1 MDLFPIIFIILFIAL
16 GVYLSYLDRKRVD
29 KIKNTARFLHLRYHK
44 KDPYRIAANYKH
56 LNQIRQGYNRY
67 AYNVISGSYRKQF
80 ILMFDYHFETYYED
94 EDGDKQTEH
103 HYLSGALIH
112 LSKEFPELICRPEG
126 FMDKAAQSLGFDDID
141 LDNLEFSKKFV
152 VKCRSKKF
160 AYDIFHPRM
169 MECLLSIGRISLE
182 LEKNT
187 IFIHRPD
194 TLKPELLRMH
204 LDALVRM
211 KQLFPRYL
219 LADSS
224 YPDAPEGPQ
233 RKPQKKPRKKLRPRK
248 RQPHYQCSSCSGP
261 LTYIEQYQRWY
272 CYHCQQYA

>member
-1 MDLFPIIFIILFIAL
+1 MVDDMELCGLIFIILFIAL
-16 GVYLSYLDRKRVD
+16 GLYLGYLDRKRVD
-29 KIKNTARFLHLRYHK
+29 KIKIVARSLHLRYHK

-56 LNQIRQGYNRY
+56 LNPLRQGHNRY
-67 AYNVISGSYRKQF
+67 AYNVICGTYRNQF

-94 EDGDKQTEH
+94 EDGEKQIEH

-141 LDNLEFSKKFV
+141 LDNYEFSKKYV
-152 VKCRSKKF
+152 VKCTSQKF

-169 MECLLSIGRISLE
+169 MECMLRIGKISLE

-194 TLKPELLRMH
+194 TLKPELLRSH
-204 LDALVRM
+204 LNALVDM
-211 KQLFPRYL
+211 KRLFPKYL

-224 YPDAPEGPQ
+224 FPDAPEGP
-233 RKPQKKPRKKLRPRK
+233 RKQPRKKPGSMR
-248 RQPHYQCSSCSGP
+248 RQPHYTCPSCSGP
-261 LTYIEQYQRWY
+261 LTYIQQYQRWY
-272 CYHCQQYA
+272 CYHCQRYA